1 MHNDSDSSRKFP
13 DFLSSTPFMQS
24 QRQLIVEKLCRGE
37 QLKNIMS
44 QDRLKNEEFD
54 FDLSDQ
60 LRPIG

>member
-1 MHNDSDSSRKFP
+1 
-13 DFLSSTPFMQS
+13 MQS